1 MRLRIP
7 LALATA
13 AAALAGCVTVQTATA
28 APAAARHRAGPEA
41 RQQHACSSSVAIR
54 GWSDSLDK
62 TTFRGLPVAGLSA
75 LAPDDHGRY
84 VALSDRSALFTLDV
98 ARGPVPHART
108 VGAAPLAD
116 ANGAPLDS
124 EGLVVRR
131 DAAGWSPR
139 RRNRPSG
146 GTRRTA
152 PSPGN
157 GCRCRRCCASSRTGG
172 RSATRPSRG

>member
-75 LAPDDHGRY
+75 LAPDGHGRY

-98 ARGPVPHART
+98 ARGPRTARPYGRR
-108 VGAAPLAD
+108 GAA
-116 ANGAPLDS
+116 
-124 EGLVVRR
+124 
-131 DAAGWSPR
+131 
-139 RRNRPSG
+139 G
-146 GTRRTA
+146 GRERRTA
-152 PSPGN
+152 
-157 GCRCRRCCASSRTGG
+157 RLGG
-172 RSATRPSRG
+172 AGRPA